1 MEFHLIDFIEHILNV
16 VVLFLLLRTF
26 LYDPVSRFMAEREAR
41 YADERA
47 QIDAG
52 RAEADALKAKYEAS
66 LEDAKREAENLAAEK
81 LRAAEREAEDIRAKA
96 RWEAQRALA
105 QAHAQAQFERGEMLG
120 ELKDQTALLAIDLA
134 GRILGREVS
143 AADNQSLI
151 DGFFEKVG

>member
-96 RWEAQRALA
+96 RQEAQRALA